1 MTETPVQPAKRRVHP
16 RRYRGIDA
24 NQRIRERRRQLIE
37 AGLECFG
44 TRGYHAVTVR
54 EICAQ
59 AQLTERYFYESF
71 KDREALFAAVYE
83 DQIDRLRRAFTD
95 AALPR
100 APQLEEMTRAGL
112 GVYFRSLQQDARV
125 ARVLMIDV
133 LTVSADMEHR
143 ALKATFGFADLLKDM
158 TTALLPRD
166 AKITADLDLV
176 ATGLIG
182 SCVHVAMR
190 WIADGY
196 HQPVEIVIDTSM
208 ILFVATVRH
217 LGMVGAMADLRT

>member
-1 MTETPVQPAKRRVHP
+1 MTPPPVDPAKRRV

-24 NQRIRERRRQLIE
+24 GERVRERRRQLIE

-44 TRGYHAVTVR
+44 TRGYHPVTVR

-59 AQLTERYFYESF
+59 AHLTERYFYESF
-71 KDREALFAAVYE
+71 RDREALFAAVYE
-83 DQIDRLRRAFTD
+83 DRIQRLRQAFTA

-100 APQLEEMTRAGL
+100 APDLDAMARAGL
-112 GVYFRSLQQDARV
+112 GVFFRGLEEDPRV

-133 LTVSADMEHR
+133 LTVSADMERR
-143 ALKATFGFADLLKDM
+143 ALAATFGFADLLKEM

-166 AKITADLDLV
+166 TAIPADLDLV

-182 SCVHVAMR
+182 SCVHMAMR

-196 HQPVEIVIDTSM
+196 HPPVDTVIDTSM

-217 LGMVGAMADLRT
+217 LGVRAADPRT

>member
-1 MTETPVQPAKRRVHP
+1 MTASPVEPAKRRAPP

-24 NQRIRERRRQLIE
+24 GQRVSERRRQFIE

-44 TRGYHAVTVR
+44 TRGYHPVTVR
-54 EICAQ
+54 ELCAQ
-59 AQLTERYFYESF
+59 AHLTERYFYESF

-83 DQIDRLRRAFTD
+83 DQIQRLRREFTE

-100 APQLEEMTRAGL
+100 APALEEMAHAGL
-112 GVYFRSLQQDARV
+112 SVFFRGLQQDARV

-133 LTVSADMEHR
+133 LTVSSDMERR
-143 ALKATFGFADLLKDM
+143 ALKATFGFADLLKEM
-158 TTALLPRD
+158 TTAVLKQD
-166 AKITADLDLV
+166 ARVAVDLDLV

-196 HQPVEIVIDTSM
+196 HQPVDTVIETSM
-208 ILFVATVRH
+208 ILFVATVRQ
-217 LGMVGAMADLRT
+217 LGVRTAESRT

>member
-1 MTETPVQPAKRRVHP
+1 MTEPPVETAKRRPQP

-24 NQRIRERRRQLIE
+24 GERISERRRQFIE

-54 EICAQ
+54 ELCAQ
-59 AQLTERYFYESF
+59 AHLTERYFYESF

-83 DQIDRLRRAFTD
+83 DQIQRLRREFT
-95 AALPR
+95 AAVMPL
-100 APQLEEMTRAGL
+100 APKIEAMARAGL
-112 GVYFRSLQQDARV
+112 GVYFRNLQQDARV

-133 LTVSADMEHR
+133 LTVSADMERR
-143 ALKATFGFADLLKDM
+143 ALEATFGFADLLNEM
-158 TTALLPRD
+158 TMALVPRD
-166 AKITADLDLV
+166 AKIPADLDLL

-196 HQPVEIVIDTSM
+196 HQPVDTVIDTSM
-208 ILFVATVRH
+208 ILFVATVRQ
-217 LGMVGAMADLRT
+217 LGVAATELRT

>member
-1 MTETPVQPAKRRVHP
+1 MPRAPVPKAKRASLP

-24 NQRIRERRRQLIE
+24 GERVSERRRQFIG
-37 AGLECFG
+37 AGLELFG
-44 TRGYHAVTVR
+44 TRGYHPVTVR
-54 EICAQ
+54 ELCAQ
-59 AQLTERYFYESF
+59 AHLTERYFYESF

-83 DQIDRLRRAFTD
+83 DQIRRLREAFTA

-100 APQLEEMTRAGL
+100 APVLEEMARAGL

-125 ARVLMIDV
+125 ARVLMVEV
-133 LTVSADMEHR
+133 LTVSADMERR
-143 ALKATFGFADLLKDM
+143 ALDATFGFAELLKQM
-158 TTALLPRD
+158 TATLLPPGT
-166 AKITADLDLV
+166 KIPADLDLI

-182 SCVHVAMR
+182 SCVHMAMR

-196 HQPVEIVIDTSM
+196 HQPVDTVIDTAM

-217 LGMVGAMADLRT
+217 LGVGASAGLGT

>member
-1 MTETPVQPAKRRVHP
+1 MTETPVEPAKRRVRP

-24 NQRIRERRRQLIE
+24 NERISERRRQLIE

-54 EICAQ
+54 ELCAQ
-59 AQLTERYFYESF
+59 AHLTERYFYESF

-83 DQIDRLRRAFTD
+83 DQIQRLRGEFTA
-95 AALPR
+95 AALPK
-100 APQLEEMTRAGL
+100 APVLEEMARAGL
-112 GVYFRSLQQDARV
+112 GVFFRGLQQDARV

-133 LTVSADMEHR
+133 LTVSADMEKR
-143 ALKATFGFADLLKDM
+143 ALDATFGFADLLKEM
-158 TTALLPRD
+158 TKALLPKG
-166 AKITADLDLV
+166 AQLQADLDLV

-182 SCVHVAMR
+182 SCVHMAMR

-196 HQPVEIVIDTSM
+196 HQPVDTVIDTSM

-217 LGMVGAMADLRT
+217 LGVGTVDPRT

>member
-1 MTETPVQPAKRRVHP
+1 MTETPVDPAKRRARP

-24 NQRIRERRRQLIE
+24 SERVSERRRQFIE

-54 EICAQ
+54 ELCAQ
-59 AQLTERYFYESF
+59 AHLTERYFYESF

-83 DQIDRLRRAFTD
+83 DQIERLRREFT
-95 AALPR
+95 AAVLPL
-100 APQLEEMTRAGL
+100 APRIEEMARAGL
-112 GVYFRSLQQDARV
+112 RVYFGGLQEDARV

-133 LTVSADMEHR
+133 LTVSADMERR
-143 ALKATFGFADLLKDM
+143 ALKATFGFADLLNEM
-158 TTALLPRD
+158 TRALLPPDTR
-166 AKITADLDLV
+166 IPADLDLL

-196 HQPVEIVIDTSM
+196 HQPVNTVIDTSM
-208 ILFVATVRH
+208 ILFVATVRQ
-217 LGMVGAMADLRT
+217 LGVRAVDPRT